1 MSELFLTDA
10 EIATLT
16 GRRLKS
22 KQIEWLKKQGIP
34 FRTNATGH
42 PVITRSTIEG
52 QPERLS
58 LAAIPWTPRV
68 IGAH

>member
-58 LAAIPWTPRV
+58 LATPWTPRV

>member
-1 MSELFLTDA
+1 MTALFLTDE

-22 KQIEWLKKQGIP
+22 KQIEWLRKEGIP
-34 FRTNATGH
+34 FRTSATGH
-42 PVITRSTIEG
+42 PVVTRSTIDG
-52 QPERLS
+52 RPEPLS
-58 LAAIPWTPRV
+58 IDVPWKSNA

>member
-52 QPERLS
+52 QPERLA
-58 LAAIPWTPRV
+58 LANIPWTPRV